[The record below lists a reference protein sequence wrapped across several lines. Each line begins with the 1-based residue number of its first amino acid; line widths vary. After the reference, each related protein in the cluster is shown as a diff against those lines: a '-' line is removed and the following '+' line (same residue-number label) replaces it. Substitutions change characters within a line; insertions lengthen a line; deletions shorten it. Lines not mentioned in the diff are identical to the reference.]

1 MNLDIKLT
9 NYSLTI
15 LNLLNRDRNHSY
27 FGVTGVSCNF
37 FFKLLMAQ
45 HYISSI
51 NASFRLHD
59 ALGMD
64 IDFCFLFSM
73 SLTNHSPST
82 FTMRESSKEAS
93 QL

>member
-59 ALGMD
+59 MYMILKTIKSFASD
-64 IDFCFLFSM
+64 I
-73 SLTNHSPST
+73 
-82 FTMRESSKEAS
+82 K
-93 QL
+93 